1 MGNKSIE
8 LIDQLLKTRDFNEL
22 NEFEKLLVEEH
33 LGGERI
39 YQKYRSLV
47 LASSTE
53 YEMPVSSSVKQSLM
67 AKMTKQHQP
76 VWVKAF
82 NYRLP
87 AYASAAIAV
96 LLMTVIYLMLP
107 TKEIVVEK
115 TVEIPAT
122 PITDTVFVQGKT
134 DTIFVER
141 KVEVPVYITV
151 NEPKSEQE
159 EVNSSFTG
167 KTLADQQDIRSL
179 LVGSE

>member
-67 AKMTKQHQP
+67 AKMTKHPQILILEIFQKTYTHQ
-76 VWVKAF
+76 KLYTR
-82 NYRLP
+82 N
-87 AYASAAIAV
+87 
-96 LLMTVIYLMLP
+96 
-107 TKEIVVEK
+107 
-115 TVEIPAT
+115 
-122 PITDTVFVQGKT
+122 
-134 DTIFVER
+134 
-141 KVEVPVYITV
+141 
-151 NEPKSEQE
+151 
-159 EVNSSFTG
+159 
-167 KTLADQQDIRSL
+167 
-179 LVGSE
+179 

>member
-1 MGNKSIE
+1 M
-8 LIDQLLKTRDFNEL
+8 
-22 NEFEKLLVEEH
+22 
-33 LGGERI
+33 
-39 YQKYRSLV
+39 
-47 LASSTE
+47 
-53 YEMPVSSSVKQSLM
+53 
-67 AKMTKQHQP
+67 
-76 VWVKAF
+76 
-82 NYRLP
+82 P